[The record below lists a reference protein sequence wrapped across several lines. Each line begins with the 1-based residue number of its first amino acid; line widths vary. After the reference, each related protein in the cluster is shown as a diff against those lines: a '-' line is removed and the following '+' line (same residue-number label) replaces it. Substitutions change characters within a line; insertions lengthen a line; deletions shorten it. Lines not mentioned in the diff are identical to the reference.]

1 MENELFF
8 NFIYL
13 FQAPSGK
20 DVYNLVSMFEMAD
33 IYYKSTSATSGKIDR
48 TPDVLNEELFYDTLR
63 GILKTCYDDEILLK
77 NKLKRLATLLKTN
90 HFIKKSL

>member
-13 FQAPSGK
+13 FQAPDDSK
-20 DVYNLVSMFEMAD
+20 LVSMFEMAD
-33 IYYKSTSATSGKIDR
+33 LFYKST
-48 TPDVLNEELFYDTLR
+48 PDLCGNIVRSPTILNEELFYDTLR
-63 GILKTCYDDEILLK
+63 GIIKTCYDDDVLL
-77 NKLKRLATLLKTN
+77 NIKLKQLTTLLINN